1 MHCGFRGF
9 RGGGFMSFDR
19 VMPVERPPARTP
31 LVKAQSI
38 KSVVLLSG
46 SIRNSDL
53 GKLSGRALL
62 NMPLLPDRS
71 VFAVW
76 AEGTS
81 ALAEVLGAESLALRV
96 IVDRVS
102 TPPVAPASPRGV
114 RITIENEHAE
124 FRGTAGILKEVCAGY
139 GDDDRVVMGNGNQ
152 VVLGSLAGHVN
163 ALLEAGGD
171 IAMFAHADGL
181 PVGLMLLRAGV
192 MREVKERAFMDLK
205 EQVMPELAAK
215 FDVRVVRRE
224 EATGVPIRTL
234 DGYMLAL
241 RAWHH
246 VQSGR
251 PPFDTGLDAEQWF
264 ATFGVVEPGA
274 AVGAGVRVHDSVV
287 LQGARV
293 GEGAVLVRSVVSG
306 SGVVPSRAVVVDRVV
321 TGRFEG
327 A

>member
-1 MHCGFRGF
+1 
-9 RGGGFMSFDR
+9 MSSDR
-19 VMPVERPPARTP
+19 VMPLERAEARNP
-31 LVKAQSI
+31 LVKTQSI
-38 KSVVLLSG
+38 QGVVLLSG

-71 VFAVW
+71 VFSVW

-81 ALAEVLGAESLALRV
+81 ELAAALGEESLALRI

-102 TPPVAPASPRGV
+102 TPPVAPGAPKGV

-139 GDDDRVVMGNGNQ
+139 QDDERIVMGNGNQ
-152 VVLGSLAGHVN
+152 VLLGSLPEHVK
-163 ALLEAGGD
+163 ALSAAGGD

-181 PVGLMLLRAGV
+181 PVGLMLIRAGV
-192 MREVKERAFMDLK
+192 MREIRERAFMDLK

-224 EATGVPIRTL
+224 ESTGVPIRTL
-234 DGYMLAL
+234 DGYLSAL

-246 VQSGR
+246 VQAGR

-287 LQGARV
+287 LRGARV
-293 GEGAVLVRSVVSG
+293 GEGAVLVRSVVCG
-306 SGVVPSRAVVVDRVV
+306 SGVVPARAVVVDRVV